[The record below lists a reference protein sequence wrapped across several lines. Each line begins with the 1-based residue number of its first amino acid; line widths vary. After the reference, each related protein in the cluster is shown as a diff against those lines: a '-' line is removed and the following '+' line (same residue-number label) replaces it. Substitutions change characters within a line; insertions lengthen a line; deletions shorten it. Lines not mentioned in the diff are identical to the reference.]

1 MKKLNLLVAATVLA
15 SMTGSLVAG
24 AANVSPT
31 KLDTKGHVKFHAGNG
46 GENGGGEGEKPTP
59 PGGGG
64 GEGENEKPEVVVPNP
79 GGETPET
86 SGPLMINIAPNFD
99 FGDHEIKVGAMSLE
113 NESVIKS
120 AKDDVNYTSYVQVTD
135 VRGGQK
141 GWTLSLDTTALT
153 DGKDSLDGTFIK
165 VNDKRIVG
173 NVEGLEASAPTAI
186 AEQIEFN
193 KTGQT
198 IMTAD
203 AQKGGGTWSMVFGKE
218 DVQTTETNSGLTLEI
233 PATDSVKLADADYTS
248 TLTWNLTGSTSFA
261 EAATPAK

>member
-31 KLDTKGHVKFHAGNG
+31 KLDTEGHVKFHAGNG
-46 GENGGGEGEKPTP
+46 GENGGEGEKPTP
-59 PGGGG
+59 PGG
-64 GEGENEKPEVVVPNP
+64 ETEEKPEIENPENP

-113 NESVIKS
+113 NESVITS
-120 AKDDVNYTSYVQVTD
+120 KDANVNYTSYVQVTD

-165 VNDKRIVG
+165 VNEKRIVG

-218 DVQTTETNSGLTLEI
+218 DIQKTETNSGLTLEI
-233 PATDSVKLADADYTS
+233 PATDSVKLAEADYTS